1 MAVRFAVLAS
11 GSGTNFVALADSI
24 SAKEIPNAE
33 IQLLICNRTDAP
45 VLERA
50 KERNI
55 PALLIDSKKE
65 GARFNELLL
74 GELRKLNPDYILLAG
89 YLKILPAEIVHAF
102 PNRIVNIHPSL
113 LPSFP
118 GLHAV
123 EQAVNHG
130 VRHTGVTVHL
140 VNEALDDGPIIEQRT
155 CEVREE
161 DTAETLF
168 ARMRPLEYDAYK
180 NAVLKLSSYG
190 FVVSG
195 RKIVWKKK

>member
-1 MAVRFAVLAS
+1 MAVRFVVLAS
-11 GSGTNFVALADSI
+11 GSGTNFVALADAITSQ
-24 SAKEIPNAE
+24 EIPNAAIE
-33 IQLLICNRTDAP
+33 KLICNRAGAP

-50 KERNI
+50 IERGI
-55 PALLIDSKKE
+55 PAHLIDSKKE
-65 GARFNELLL
+65 GARFNDILLTEL
-74 GELRKLNPDYILLAG
+74 KSLNPDYLLLAG
-89 YLKILPAEIVHAF
+89 YLKILPAEIVRAF

-123 EQAVNHG
+123 EQAINHG

-140 VNEALDDGPIIEQRT
+140 VNDALDDGPIIEQRT
-155 CEVREE
+155 CEVREN

-180 NAVLKLSSYG
+180 SAVKRLATQKFS
-190 FVVSG
+190 VVA
-195 RKIVWKKK
+195 RRLVWL

>member
-1 MAVRFAVLAS
+1 MAVRFVVLAS
-11 GSGTNFVALADSI
+11 GSGTNFVALADAIAS
-24 SAKEIPNAE
+24 KEIPNATIE
-33 IQLLICNRTDAP
+33 KLICNRAGAP

-50 KERNI
+50 IEQGI
-55 PALLIDSKKE
+55 PAHLIDSKKE
-65 GARFNELLL
+65 GPRFNERLLA
-74 GELRKLNPDYILLAG
+74 ELKNINPDYILLAG
-89 YLKILPAEIVHAF
+89 YLKILPVESVRAF

-123 EQAVNHG
+123 EQAIAHG

-140 VNEALDDGPIIEQRT
+140 VNEALDDGPIIEQRV
-155 CEVREE
+155 CEVKED

-180 NAVLKLSSYG
+180 KAVAKLAQQK
-190 FVVSG
+190 FHVEG
-195 RKIVWKKK
+195 RKLHWK